1 MIPMSL
7 KQNSKN
13 SKNLNMKLITSTV
26 YRWTSQK
33 GYKLGL
39 TEELKLNL
47 THIETLEDPETW
59 RGWSQSQT
67 HENQHNPA
75 TSSRYWVVLGKT
87 ELAQKTH

>member
-7 KQNSKN
+7 EQD
-13 SKNLNMKLITSTV
+13 SKNLNMKLTTSTV

-47 THIETLEDPETW
+47 THVDTLEDPQNGEYTV
-59 RGWSQSQT
+59 G
-67 HENQHNPA
+67 
-75 TSSRYWVVLGKT
+75 
-87 ELAQKTH
+87 